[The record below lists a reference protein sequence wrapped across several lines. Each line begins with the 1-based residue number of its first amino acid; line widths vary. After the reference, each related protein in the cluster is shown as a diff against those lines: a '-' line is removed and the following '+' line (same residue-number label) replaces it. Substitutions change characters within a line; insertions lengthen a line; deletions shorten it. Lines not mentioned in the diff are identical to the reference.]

1 MLRLTDIKLPLNH
14 PDDAI
19 EQAILQKLE
28 IDKTELVDFTL
39 FKRGY
44 DARKKNNILL
54 IYTLDINTTREE
66 ALLEQFRTDS
76 QVKLTPDMAYKFV
89 AKAPETLAQ
98 RPVVIGM
105 GPCGLFA
112 GLVLAQMGFKP
123 IVLER
128 GKEVRERTKDTF
140 GFWRKKVLNT
150 ESNVQFGEGG
160 AGTFSDGKLYSQ
172 VKDPKHYSRKVLHEF
187 VDAGA
192 PEEILYVSKPHIG
205 TFKLVTMVEKMRA
218 KIFELGGEVR
228 FEQRVD
234 KIHFK
239 NDESITFDDNTLK
252 GFAAKQVVGLTLAT
266 GEHIATNHIAL
277 AIGHSARDTFK
288 MLHDEGVYIKT
299 KPFSVGFRIEHEQSV
314 IDEARFGD
322 NAGNEILGAADY
334 KLVHHASNGR
344 SVYSF
349 CMCPGGTVVAAASEE
364 GRLVTNGMSQYSRHE
379 RNANSAIVVGIEPK
393 DFTEGKFAANEDS
406 VLAGIEFQRRLEEQ
420 AFSLGGDSYDAP
432 VQLVGDFLAGRKSG
446 EHGSVIPSY
455 KPGVTYCD
463 LSEAL
468 PDYAI
473 AAIREAL
480 PAFERKIKGFS
491 MNEATLTA
499 VETRTSSPIQ
509 ITRDRETLQSLNAK
523 GLYPAGEGAGYAGGI
538 LSAGIDGIKIA
549 EAMALSMLE

>member
-1 MLRLTDIKLPLNH
+1 MKH
-14 PDDAI
+14 
-19 EQAILQKLE
+19 
-28 IDKTELVDFTL
+28 
-39 FKRGY
+39 
-44 DARKKNNILL
+44 
-54 IYTLDINTTREE
+54 
-66 ALLEQFRTDS
+66 
-76 QVKLTPDMAYKFV
+76 
-89 AKAPETLAQ
+89 
-98 RPVVIGM
+98 RPIVIGM

-123 IVLER
+123 IILER
-128 GKEVRERTKDTF
+128 GKAVRERTKDTF
-140 GFWRKKVLNT
+140 GFWRKKILNT

-228 FEQRVD
+228 FEQKVET
-234 KIHFK
+234 IHFE
-239 NDESITFDDNTLK
+239 NDETITFDGNILA
-252 GFAAKQVVGLTLAT
+252 GFKAKEVVGLTLST
-266 GEHIATNHIAL
+266 GEYIETNHIAL

-288 MLHDEGVYIKT
+288 MLHEQGVYIKA

-322 NAGNEILGAADY
+322 NAGNDILGAADY

-349 CMCPGGTVVAAASEE
+349 CMCPGGTVVAAASEA

-393 DFTEGKFAANEDS
+393 DYTEGQFAATTNS
-406 VLAGIEFQRRLEEQ
+406 VLAGVEFQRRLEEQ
-420 AFSLGGDSYDAP
+420 AFNMGGSNYNAP

-455 KPGVTYCD
+455 KPGVTYTD

-468 PDYAI
+468 PDYAVE
-473 AAIREAL
+473 AIREAL
-480 PAFERKIKGFS
+480 PTFERKIKGFS

-549 EAMALSMLE
+549 EAMALSICAKN